1 MSSGRRVRATVIAVA
16 ALLVCL
22 FRAACVPAWAN
33 GDDDPHAIL
42 FSGRDLWLNG
52 AFAHG
57 GFLFAPSGLDQDG
70 LLLKILF
77 SGGLYRYDA
86 KNLGG
91 ERVVGTEGLAHALA
105 GWRVKRGDAEFKF
118 FFGPEF
124 QRHHLEPD
132 DPSNRLRGNSIGLR
146 MAFELWYEPST
157 SSMVAADAS
166 ISSIAT
172 SNSARVAYGWRMF
185 EDMLGG
191 VYLGP
196 VIEYFGSAGYRHLRL
211 GAHVTSMKAEDTE
224 WSAAAGWAQDSQGR
238 ASPFLRLNMLKR
250 L

>member
-1 MSSGRRVRATVIAVA
+1 MASAAA
-16 ALLVCL
+16 ALLVCHVCAS
-22 FRAACVPAWAN
+22 FIPAWAN
-33 GDDDPHAIL
+33 DDEDPHAML

-91 ERVVGTEGLAHALA
+91 ERVIGAEGLAHVLA

-132 DPSNRLRGNSIGLR
+132 DPSNRLPWQFNRSAR
-146 MAFELWYEPST
+146 WH
-157 SSMVAADAS
+157 
-166 ISSIAT
+166 
-172 SNSARVAYGWRMF
+172 SNSGTSRHPIPWSRLTPRCPRSQPAIRRALPTAGVCSKKCWVAFISDPSSNISVRTDTGICVWA
-185 EDMLGG
+185 L
-191 VYLGP
+191 
-196 VIEYFGSAGYRHLRL
+196 
-211 GAHVTSMKAEDTE
+211 TSPA
-224 WSAAAGWAQDSQGR
+224 
-238 ASPFLRLNMLKR
+238 
-250 L
+250 

>member
-1 MSSGRRVRATVIAVA
+1 MSSGRRVCADGDCRRGLAG
-16 ALLVCL
+16 LP
-22 FRAACVPAWAN
+22 FPAWAN
-33 GDDDPHAIL
+33 DDDDPHAIL

-77 SGGLYRYDA
+77 AGGLYRSDA
-86 KNLGG
+86 KNLDG
-91 ERVVGTEGLAHALA
+91 ERVIGAEGLAHALA

-146 MAFELWYEPST
+146 MTFELWYQSP

-166 ISSIAT
+166 LSSIAT
-172 SNSARVAYGWRMF
+172 SNSARVAYGWRVF

-191 VYLGP
+191 IYLGP
-196 VIEYFGSAGYRHLRL
+196 VVEYFGSEGYRHLRL
-211 GAHVTSMKAEDTE
+211 GSHITSMKAEDTE
-224 WSAAAGWAQDSQGR
+224 WSAAAGWAQDSQGQ

>member
-1 MSSGRRVRATVIAVA
+1 MSSGRRVCAMASAAA
-16 ALLVCL
+16 ALLVCHVCAS
-22 FRAACVPAWAN
+22 FIPAWAN
-33 GDDDPHAIL
+33 DDEDPHAML

-91 ERVVGTEGLAHALA
+91 ERVIGAEGLAHVLA

-146 MAFELWYEPST
+146 MAFELWYEPSPD
-157 SSMVAADAS
+157 SMVAADAS
-166 ISSIAT
+166 LSSIAT
-172 SNSARVAYGWRMF
+172 SNSARLAYGWRMF
-185 EDMLGG
+185 EEMLGG

-196 VIEYFGSAGYRHLRL
+196 VIEYFGSEGYRHLRL
-211 GAHVTSMKAEDTE
+211 GAHLTSMKAEGIE

-238 ASPFLRLNMLKR
+238 ASPYVRLNMLR
-250 L
+250 RR